1 MLDVVVLNHVKPGQ
15 RFDHSCMPASPAPI
29 IKNWPRKAKTGP
41 DLRPRRRRVTDDVL
55 MHPQGDDTDG
65 GDASRMVPVS
75 AHSDALSDVITIS
88 DVVTAVSLQLA
99 SAPDDELDR
108 VIDEA
113 LGAIARHEGAD
124 RAHITKYLEDGL
136 FTNSHEWVAEGLP
149 SHRPAIALRHV
160 SEFPF
165 SVAAVMRG
173 DVWHAPD
180 LLLEP
185 VEAQPEKDSFGAFD
199 VRSVLQ
205 VPMHIG
211 GEVVGCIGFNHMHQ
225 PREWSREAIDLVRR
239 VGDAIGMVLARRD
252 ATVALR
258 AARDD
263 AERANAAKDQFLSRI
278 SHELRTPLNAVLGFA
293 ELLAIDETRPEQRAA
308 LDQILASGRHLLDLV
323 EDVLDVS
330 RMSSGSLAIAVSEVP
345 LSVAVARAVGAMRPL
360 CAERDV
366 QIVVSPMA
374 PRLTVLADPGRLHQV
389 LVHLLT
395 NAIVYN
401 RPGGSVW
408 VTGAHEE
415 SGVALQVR
423 DDGIGIAAAQLERV
437 FEPFERAGAERT
449 QVAGSGIGL
458 TLSKMLVE
466 TMHGSVAIE
475 SAVGLGTTVTV
486 ELRSGHDV

>member
-1 MLDVVVLNHVKPGQ
+1 
-15 RFDHSCMPASPAPI
+15 
-29 IKNWPRKAKTGP
+29 
-41 DLRPRRRRVTDDVL
+41 
-55 MHPQGDDTDG
+55 
-65 GDASRMVPVS
+65 
-75 AHSDALSDVITIS
+75 
-88 DVVTAVSLQLA
+88 
-99 SAPDDELDR
+99 
-108 VIDEA
+108 
-113 LGAIARHEGAD
+113 
-124 RAHITKYLEDGL
+124 
-136 FTNSHEWVAEGLP
+136 
-149 SHRPAIALRHV
+149 
-160 SEFPF
+160 
-165 SVAAVMRG
+165 
-173 DVWHAPD
+173 
-180 LLLEP
+180 
-185 VEAQPEKDSFGAFD
+185 
-199 VRSVLQ
+199 VLQ
-205 VPMHIG
+205 VPIHIG

-258 AARDD
+258 AARDE
-263 AERANAAKDQFLSRI
+263 AERANTAKDQFLSRI

-366 QIVVSPMA
+366 QIIVSPMA
-374 PRLTVLADPGRLHQV
+374 PRLTVMADPGRLHQV

-395 NAIVYN
+395 NGIVYN

-408 VTGAHEE
+408 VSGAHEE
-415 SGVALQVR
+415 TGVALQIR
-423 DDGIGIAAAQLERV
+423 DDGVGIAEAQLERV
-437 FEPFERAGAERT
+437 FDAFERAGAERT
-449 QVAGSGIGL
+449 QVSGSGIGL

-466 TMHGSVAIE
+466 TMDGSISID

-486 ELRSGHDV
+486 ELRSAHDL